1 MAARRNAILVR
12 YKVFIEDDD
21 TASGGSGGGGVI
33 PVDDIISV
41 SGLTLG
47 EEGTVTVP
55 EWDRDTEISNGK
67 RKLSPLGLKYKLK
80 GNNLPTF
87 KFFTNWW
94 ENRNSQIKKIRVEI
108 CDRAWKVLYTLVFT
122 GVEISG
128 HKMEDQDL
136 GTPKLGIWEVTTRP
150 YDVFMTDADGNIIV
164 SEGGIG

>member
-1 MAARRNAILVR
+1 MSARRNAILVR

-33 PVDDIISV
+33 PVDDIIAV

-67 RKLSPLGLKYKLK
+67 RKLMPLGLKYKLK

-87 KFFTNWW
+87 KFFSDWW
-94 ENRNSQIKKIRVEI
+94 ANRNTQIKKIRVEI
-108 CDRAWKVLYTLVFT
+108 CDRRFSTLSSTPGSKFPVTRWKTKTSALQSSAYGKSPLA
-122 GVEISG
+122 
-128 HKMEDQDL
+128 
-136 GTPKLGIWEVTTRP
+136 R
-150 YDVFMTDADGNIIV
+150 MTCL
-164 SEGGIG
+164 